1 MQCIFLS
8 VFAFM
13 ASNLYVLF
21 EIFLIYVLI
30 SAPSTH
36 PRFTITITFG
46 LNIEWANNMERGLI
60 KKMSDLQA
68 HAVFN

>member
-1 MQCIFLS
+1 
-8 VFAFM
+8 M

-60 KKMSDLQA
+60 KKCLTCKPMQFLIKDSA
-68 HAVFN
+68 YWNKKPR

>member
-1 MQCIFLS
+1 MQCILS

-30 SAPSTH
+30 SAPSTQ
-36 PRFTITITFG
+36 PRFTITISFG
-46 LNIEWANNMERGLI
+46 LKIEWANNMERGLI
-60 KKMSDLQA
+60 KKMFNLQA